1 MLNIIQKQKEIML
14 TMHSPEASSAS
25 TVTLASNAIISEN
38 SENHINISAKKSNES
53 AGGETER
60 AKIKQ

>member
-1 MLNIIQKQKEIML
+1 MLNKFKNKKEIML
-14 TMHSPEASSAS
+14 TMHSLEASSAP
-25 TVTLASNAIISEN
+25 TLTLASDAIISDN
-38 SENHINISAKKSNES
+38 SENHINKSAEKSNQS